1 MGSDIDNPIQSYIL
15 TLNQNSNKISKCGEL
30 LDANLVTLTTEL
42 TSFYGLKSIFRVEKI
57 KILQADRHVFHWR
70 QMPIETLPLD
80 FSDLSLNSF
89 YAILYHFT
97 LLSVNIIVHV
107 KGLFTISILF
117 LYQIIYS
124 FLGNKPI
131 KCIAVVQIFQ
141 LLIRVTAFDYLKS
154 GFWYLNFLPNRW
166 IKKENIFCLLVSIL
180 NLKSKWFGTHL
191 DCIRKYF
198 AN

>member
-42 TSFYGLKSIFRVEKI
+42 TSFYGLKSLCRVEKI
-57 KILQADRHVFHWR
+57 KILQTYRDVFHWR
-70 QMPIETLPLD
+70 QMPIETLPLY

-117 LYQIIYS
+117 LYQNHIYS

-131 KCIAVVQIFQ
+131 KCIAIVQIFQ
-141 LLIRVTAFDYLKS
+141 LLTRVTAFGRL
-154 GFWYLNFLPNRW
+154 
-166 IKKENIFCLLVSIL
+166 
-180 NLKSKWFGTHL
+180 
-191 DCIRKYF
+191 
-198 AN
+198 

>member
-1 MGSDIDNPIQSYIL
+1 MS
-15 TLNQNSNKISKCGEL
+15 L

-42 TSFYGLKSIFRVEKI
+42 TSFHGLKSLCRVEKI
-57 KILQADRHVFHWR
+57 KIFQTYRDVFHRR
-70 QMPIETLPLD
+70 QMPIGTLPLD

-117 LYQIIYS
+117 LYQIIYIP
-124 FLGNKPI
+124 FLGNKPT

-141 LLIRVTAFDYLKS
+141 LLTRDRLWSFIVIVLVFTVFYQIDGSR
-154 GFWYLNFLPNRW
+154 
-166 IKKENIFCLLVSIL
+166 KKISSAPSTLSLLVSIL

-191 DCIRKYF
+191 DCIRNYF